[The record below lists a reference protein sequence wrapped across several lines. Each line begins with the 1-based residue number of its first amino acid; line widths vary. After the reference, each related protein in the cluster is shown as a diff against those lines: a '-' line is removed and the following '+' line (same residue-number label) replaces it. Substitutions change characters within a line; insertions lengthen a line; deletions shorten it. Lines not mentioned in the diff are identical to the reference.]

1 MAWPMRSLFTLRP
14 TRARRAA
21 VDASGPVSVAAPRVE
36 SMKRVVG
43 VGLLASAFAPLV
55 ALLAVLKLT
64 EFGWVSWALLG
75 VCLAAVLLLAA
86 VLRSLSKIQPRSI
99 ETASVRRADERVLAF
114 TASNVVPV
122 VVALLGGAK
131 GPAVAATW
139 ALVALLVVIYVRA
152 GLYHLNP
159 TLAVLGFRL
168 YEVTATN
175 GSVTMLL
182 ARRKHIPQH
191 GLLECRYLGD
201 DVAIQ
206 PKGCA

>member
-1 MAWPMRSLFTLRP
+1 MSVVGRS
-14 TRARRAA
+14 
-21 VDASGPVSVAAPRVE
+21 VGHV
-36 SMKRVVG
+36 KRVVG
-43 VGLLASAFAPLV
+43 AGLLASAFAPLV
-55 ALLAVLKLT
+55 ALLAVLKLD

-75 VCLAAVLLLAA
+75 ACSAAVLLLAV

-99 ETASVRRADERVLAF
+99 ETTSVRRADERVLAF

-122 VVALLGGAK
+122 VVALFGGAK
-131 GPAVAATW
+131 GPAIAATW

-175 GSVTMLL
+175 GAVTMLL
-182 ARRKHIPQH
+182 ARRTHLPQR
-191 GLLECRYLGD
+191 GLIECRYLAD

-206 PKGCA
+206 PKGDR